1 MGVAPAHSGPNTD
14 HKLTSSSGDQQ
25 QALIGTINNNIPS
38 PYNAKKKNSDAS
50 PGYNNHP
57 KIVGFG
63 RHDTTGDGFGDLVG
77 FGRSGVWVAV
87 NNSNGNSASAFQA
100 GTLVIPDFGSD
111 QGWRCDRH
119 LRLMLDLTGD
129 GRADILGFGGAGVL
143 VSKNNGDG
151 TFGPAELASNHFG
164 YNTSGG
170 GWKVDTHPRI
180 LFDANGDGLPD
191 IYGFGH
197 PGVYLSINNLTVDST
212 FKSPTLVVEDFGYTS
227 GWRVD
232 RHPRFVV
239 DLTGNGTGDIV
250 GFGDAG
256 IFVSLNDGNGNFS
269 PVTRVVDDFAYK
281 AGGWRVEKHLRFL
294 ADTTGDGRPDIVG
307 FGTGGVLTSIN
318 NGDGTFASTRGRMVL
333 ADFGYNQGWRVDEH
347 PRFLADL
354 TGDGRV
360 DIIGIKDDGIYV
372 SLNNGSGRFGP
383 VRK

>member
-14 HKLTSSSGDQQ
+14 DELASSSGDQQ
-25 QALIGTINNNIPS
+25 QALIDRYSYPE
-38 PYNAKKKNSDAS
+38 
-50 PGYNNHP
+50 
-57 KIVGFG
+57 IVGFG
-63 RHDTTGDGFGDLVG
+63 RHGVFVSPSLLPSTEKSPSPAFVGPTRLVYHGFGDDADLGSWRVDQHVRVIADTTGDGFGDIVG

-87 NNSNGNSASAFQA
+87 NNNNNNSDSASEFQA
-100 GTLVIPDFGSD
+100 GTLVVADFGSD

-129 GRADILGFGGAGVL
+129 GRADIVGFGGAGVL

-151 TFGPAELASNHFG
+151 TFGPAELALNHFG
-164 YNTSGG
+164 YNTSSG

-180 LFDANGDGLPD
+180 LFDANGNGLPD

-197 PGVYLSINNLTVDST
+197 PGVYLSINNLNVDST
-212 FKSPTLVVEDFGYTS
+212 FKLPTLVVEDFGYTS

-256 IFVSLNDGNGNFS
+256 VFVSLNDGKGNFS

-281 AGGWRVEKHLRFL
+281 AGGWRAEKHL
-294 ADTTGDGRPDIVG
+294 
-307 FGTGGVLTSIN
+307 
-318 NGDGTFASTRGRMVL
+318 
-333 ADFGYNQGWRVDEH
+333 
-347 PRFLADL
+347 
-354 TGDGRV
+354 
-360 DIIGIKDDGIYV
+360 
-372 SLNNGSGRFGP
+372 
-383 VRK
+383 